1 MRIGYED
8 ADTLITYPR
17 AHNLSA
23 CAQPIRVGR
32 ARHAGALVGVGAHTF
47 GRRGAYSRS
56 GPVPRGIIRGALCM
70 QAVHAREC
78 VPAIARFSRSAS
90 TGGAP

>member
-23 CAQPIRVGR
+23 CAQPIRVRGWIGPGHVR
-32 ARHAGALVGVGAHTF
+32 LAVEVPIRVAAR
-47 GRRGAYSRS
+47 
-56 GPVPRGIIRGALCM
+56 C
-70 QAVHAREC
+70 
-78 VPAIARFSRSAS
+78 PA
-90 TGGAP
+90 